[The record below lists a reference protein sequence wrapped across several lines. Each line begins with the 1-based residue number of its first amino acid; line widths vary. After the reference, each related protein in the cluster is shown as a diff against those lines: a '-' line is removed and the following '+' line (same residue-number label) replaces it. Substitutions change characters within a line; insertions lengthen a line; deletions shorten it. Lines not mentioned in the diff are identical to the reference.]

1 MHRFT
6 LLVGGAVVTVALWA
20 PVVGAQEQEQRRDYS
35 QNEGPRYRDIGQDRR
50 EVARDVGNVR
60 QDERELGRDNREIWQ
75 DRREIARDK
84 QEIRQDQR
92 EIGRDER
99 EIAQDRARLR

>member
-20 PVVGAQEQEQRRDYS
+20 PVVGAQEQDQRRDYS

-60 QDERELGRDNREIWQ
+60 QDEREPATSRRSARTRERSGGTSARS
-75 DRREIARDK
+75 RRTAPGSAR
-84 QEIRQDQR
+84 I
-92 EIGRDER
+92 
-99 EIAQDRARLR
+99 